1 MKIKITLF
9 LLCFGYFQ
17 ISFSQSIKGK
27 VISNKLPIHNVE
39 VINTNSKDVVNTN
52 QEGAF
57 EIKAATGNWIT
68 FYHKDYD
75 VLKIYVD
82 SLFDFNKS
90 LEIVLFQ
97 KSTKIEEV
105 QVEKKQSLTKGMKYG
120 MPVIPYNKPSVNFSD
135 GTVNTSVDF
144 IQVFGLIKKLFK
156 NKDKDKVD
164 FKPKLPIQFK
174 TFTAQSYSNEFL
186 MKSLKLK
193 QEEIEEFLNYCSFD
207 SKSKEA
213 VENSDKLILLQFL
226 IEKSEEFKKLYQK

>member
-17 ISFSQSIKGK
+17 ISFSQGIKGK
-27 VISNKLPIHNVE
+27 VISNNLPIHNVE
-39 VINTNSKDVVNTN
+39 VINSSKKEVVNTN
-52 QEGAF
+52 QEGVF

-75 VLKIYVD
+75 VVKIYVD
-82 SLFDFNKS
+82 SLFDFNRS
-90 LEIVLFQ
+90 LEIELFQ

-105 QVEKKQSLTKGMKYG
+105 LVEKKQPFLKGLKTG

-135 GTVNTSVDF
+135 GTVNTPVDF
-144 IQVFGLIKKLFK
+144 IQVFGLIKSLFK
-156 NKDKDKVD
+156 NKNKVT
-164 FKPKLPIQFK
+164 FKPKEPVQFR

-213 VENSDKLILLQFL
+213 VGNMNRMTLLQFL
-226 IEKSEEFKKLYQK
+226 IEKSEEFKKLHQK

>member
-17 ISFSQSIKGK
+17 NSFSQSIKGK

-75 VLKIYVD
+75 VVKIYVD

-90 LEIVLFQ
+90 LEIELFQ
-97 KSTKIEEV
+97 KSTTIEEV

-120 MPVIPYNKPSVNFSD
+120 MPVIPYNKPSVSFSD
-135 GTVNTSVDF
+135 GTVNTPVDF

-156 NKDKDKVD
+156 NKNKVA
-164 FKPKLPIQFK
+164 FKPKEPVQFR

-213 VENSDKLILLQFL
+213 VGNMNRMTLLQFL
-226 IEKSEEFKKLYQK
+226 IEKSEEFKKLHQK

>member
-17 ISFSQSIKGK
+17 NSFSQSIKGK

-39 VINTNSKDVVNTN
+39 VINTNSKEVINTN

-68 FYHKDYD
+68 FYHKNYD

-90 LEIVLFQ
+90 LEIELFQ

-120 MPVIPYNKPSVNFSD
+120 MPVIPYNKPSVSFSD
-135 GTVNTSVDF
+135 GTVNTPVDF
-144 IQVFGLIKKLFK
+144 FQVFGLIKKLFK
-156 NKDKDKVD
+156 NKDKIA
-164 FKPKLPIQFK
+164 FKPKEPVQFR

-186 MKSLKLK
+186 IKSLKLK

-207 SKSKEA
+207 SKSKES

>member
-17 ISFSQSIKGK
+17 NSFSQSIKGK

-39 VINTNSKDVVNTN
+39 VINTNSKELINTN

-57 EIKAATGNWIT
+57 EIKAITSNWIT

-75 VLKIYVD
+75 VVKIYVD

-90 LEIVLFQ
+90 LEIELFQ

-105 QVEKKQSLTKGMKYG
+105 LVEKKQPFLKGLKTG

-135 GTVNTSVDF
+135 GTVNTPVDF
-144 IQVFGLIKKLFK
+144 IQVFGLIKSLFK
-156 NKDKDKVD
+156 NKNKVT
-164 FKPKLPIQFK
+164 FKPKEPVQFR

-193 QEEIEEFLNYCSFD
+193 QEEIEDFLNYCSFD

-213 VENSDKLILLQFL
+213 VENMNRMTLLQFL
-226 IEKSEEFKKLYQK
+226 IEKSEEFKKLHQK

>member
-9 LLCFGYFQ
+9 ILCFGYSQ
-17 ISFSQSIKGK
+17 NSFSQSIKGK
-27 VISNKLPIHNVE
+27 VISNKLPIHNIE
-39 VINTNSKDVVNTN
+39 VINTNSKVVINTN

-75 VLKIYVD
+75 VVKIYVD

-90 LEIVLFQ
+90 IEIELFQ
-97 KSTKIEEV
+97 KSTTIEEV
-105 QVEKKQSLTKGMKYG
+105 QVEKKHSLTKGMKYG
-120 MPVIPYNKPSVNFSD
+120 MPVIPYNNPSVNFSD
-135 GTVNTSVDF
+135 GTVNTPVDF

-156 NKDKDKVD
+156 NKDKVD
-164 FKPKLPIQFK
+164 FKPKLPIQFRI
-174 TFTAQSYSNEFL
+174 FTAQSYSNEFL

-226 IEKSEEFKKLYQK
+226 IEKSEEFKKLHQK

>member
-17 ISFSQSIKGK
+17 NSFSQSIKGK

-39 VINTNSKDVVNTN
+39 VINTNSKEVINTN

-75 VLKIYVD
+75 VVKIYVD

-90 LEIVLFQ
+90 LEIELFQ

-120 MPVIPYNKPSVNFSD
+120 MPVIPYNKPSVSFSD
-135 GTVNTSVDF
+135 GTVNTPVDF
-144 IQVFGLIKKLFK
+144 IQVFGLIKSLFK
-156 NKDKDKVD
+156 NKNKVA
-164 FKPKLPIQFK
+164 FKPKEPVQFR

-186 MKSLKLK
+186 IKSLKLK

-226 IEKSEEFKKLYQK
+226 IEKSEEFKKLHQK

>member
-17 ISFSQSIKGK
+17 NSFSQSIKGK

-39 VINTNSKDVVNTN
+39 VINANSKEVINTN

-57 EIKAATGNWIT
+57 EIKAITSNWIT

-75 VLKIYVD
+75 VLKIYID

-90 LEIVLFQ
+90 LEIELFQ

-105 QVEKKQSLTKGMKYG
+105 KVEKKQSLTKGMKYG
-120 MPVIPYNKPSVNFSD
+120 MPVIPYNKPSVSFSD
-135 GTVNTSVDF
+135 GTVNTPVDF
-144 IQVFGLIKKLFK
+144 FQVFGLIKKLFK
-156 NKDKDKVD
+156 NKDKIA
-164 FKPKLPIQFK
+164 FKPKEPVQFR

-186 MKSLKLK
+186 IKSLKLK

-213 VENSDKLILLQFL
+213 VENSYKLILLQFL

>member
-9 LLCFGYFQ
+9 LFYCFQ
-17 ISFSQSIKGK
+17 ICFSQNIKGN
-27 VISNKLPIHNVE
+27 VRVNNLPIHNVE
-39 VINTNSKDVVNTN
+39 VINTNSKEVINTN

-68 FYHKDYD
+68 FYHKNYD
-75 VLKIYVD
+75 VVKIYVD
-82 SLFDFNKS
+82 SLFDYSKS
-90 LEIVLFQ
+90 LEIKLSE
-97 KSTKIEEV
+97 KSIKIEEV
-105 QVEKKQSLTKGMKYG
+105 LVEKKQPFLKGLKTG
-120 MPVIPYNKPSVNFSD
+120 MPVIPYNKPSVSFSD
-135 GTVNTSVDF
+135 GTVNTPVDF
-144 IQVFGLIKKLFK
+144 FQVFGLIKKLFK
-156 NKDKDKVD
+156 NKDKVA
-164 FKPKLPIQFK
+164 FKPKEPVQFR

-186 MKSLKLK
+186 IKSLKLK

>member
-17 ISFSQSIKGK
+17 NSFSQSIKGK
-27 VISNKLPIHNVE
+27 VISNNLPIHNVE
-39 VINTNSKDVVNTN
+39 VINSSKKEVINTN

-68 FYHKDYD
+68 FYHKNYD
-75 VLKIYVD
+75 VIKLYVD
-82 SLFDFNKS
+82 SLFDYSKS
-90 LEIVLFQ
+90 LEIKLSE
-97 KSTKIEEV
+97 KSIKIEEV
-105 QVEKKQSLTKGMKYG
+105 LVEKKQPFLKGLKTG
-120 MPVIPYNKPSVNFSD
+120 MPVVPYNKPSVSFSD
-135 GTVNTSVDF
+135 GTVNTPVDF
-144 IQVFGLIKKLFK
+144 FQVFGLIKKIFK
-156 NKDKDKVD
+156 NKDKVV
-164 FKPKLPIQFK
+164 FKPKEPVQFRI
-174 TFTAQSYSNEFL
+174 FTAQSYSNEFL
-186 MKSLKLK
+186 IKSLKLK

>member
-17 ISFSQSIKGK
+17 NSFSQSIKGK

-39 VINTNSKDVVNTN
+39 VINTNSKEVINTN

-75 VLKIYVD
+75 VVKIYVD

-90 LEIVLFQ
+90 LEIELFQ
-97 KSTKIEEV
+97 KSTTIEEV

-120 MPVIPYNKPSVNFSD
+120 MPVIPYNKPSVSFSD
-135 GTVNTSVDF
+135 GTVNTPVDF

-156 NKDKDKVD
+156 NKNKVA
-164 FKPKLPIQFK
+164 FKPKEPVQFR

-213 VENSDKLILLQFL
+213 VENMNRMTLLQFL
-226 IEKSEEFKKLYQK
+226 IEKSEEFKKLHQK

>member
-27 VISNKLPIHNVE
+27 VISNNLPIHNIE
-39 VINTNSKDVVNTN
+39 VINSSKKEVVNTN

-57 EIKAATGNWIT
+57 EIKVATGNWIT

-75 VLKIYVD
+75 VVKIYVD

-90 LEIVLFQ
+90 LEIELFQ

-135 GTVNTSVDF
+135 GTVNTPVDF
-144 IQVFGLIKKLFK
+144 IQVFGLIKSLFK
-156 NKDKDKVD
+156 NKNKVT
-164 FKPKLPIQFK
+164 FKPKEPVQFR

-213 VENSDKLILLQFL
+213 VGNMNRMTLLQFL
-226 IEKSEEFKKLYQK
+226 IEKSEEFKKLHQK

>member
-17 ISFSQSIKGK
+17 NSFSQSIKGK

-39 VINTNSKDVVNTN
+39 VINTNSKEVINTN

-75 VLKIYVD
+75 VVKIYVD

-90 LEIVLFQ
+90 LEIELFQ

-105 QVEKKQSLTKGMKYG
+105 KVEKKQSLTKGMKYG
-120 MPVIPYNKPSVNFSD
+120 MPVIPYNKPSVSFSD
-135 GTVNTSVDF
+135 GTVNTPVDF

-156 NKDKDKVD
+156 NKNKVA
-164 FKPKLPIQFK
+164 FKPKEPVQFR

-213 VENSDKLILLQFL
+213 VENMNRMTLLQFL
-226 IEKSEEFKKLYQK
+226 IEKSEEFKKLHQK

>member
-17 ISFSQSIKGK
+17 NSFSQSIKGK

-39 VINTNSKDVVNTN
+39 VINTNSKVVINTN

-68 FYHKDYD
+68 FYHKNYD

-90 LEIVLFQ
+90 LEIELFQ

-105 QVEKKQSLTKGMKYG
+105 QIEKKQSLTKGMKYG
-120 MPVIPYNKPSVNFSD
+120 MPVIPYNKPSVSFSD
-135 GTVNTSVDF
+135 GTVNTPVDF
-144 IQVFGLIKKLFK
+144 FQVFGLIKKLFK
-156 NKDKDKVD
+156 NKDKIA
-164 FKPKLPIQFK
+164 FKPKEPVQFR

-186 MKSLKLK
+186 IKSLKLK

-207 SKSKEA
+207 SKSKES

>member
-17 ISFSQSIKGK
+17 NSFSQSIKGK

-39 VINTNSKDVVNTN
+39 VINTNNKDVVNTN

-90 LEIVLFQ
+90 LEIELFQ

-135 GTVNTSVDF
+135 GTVSTPVDF

-156 NKDKDKVD
+156 NKDKVD

-226 IEKSEEFKKLYQK
+226 IEKSEEFKKRYQKY

>member
-17 ISFSQSIKGK
+17 NSFSQSIKGK

-39 VINTNSKDVVNTN
+39 VINTNSKEVINTN

-75 VLKIYVD
+75 VVKIYVD

-90 LEIVLFQ
+90 LDIELFQ

-105 QVEKKQSLTKGMKYG
+105 KVEKKQSLTKGMKYG
-120 MPVIPYNKPSVNFSD
+120 MPVIPYNKPSVSFSD
-135 GTVNTSVDF
+135 GTVNTPVDF

-156 NKDKDKVD
+156 NKNKVA
-164 FKPKLPIQFK
+164 FKPKEPVQFR

-213 VENSDKLILLQFL
+213 VENMNRMTLLQFL
-226 IEKSEEFKKLYQK
+226 IEKSEEFKKLHQK

>member
-17 ISFSQSIKGK
+17 NSFSQSIKGK

-39 VINTNSKDVVNTN
+39 VINTNSKVVINTN

-57 EIKAATGNWIT
+57 EIKAITSNWIT

-75 VLKIYVD
+75 LVKIYVD

-90 LEIVLFQ
+90 LEIELFQ

-105 QVEKKQSLTKGMKYG
+105 KVEKKHSLTKGMKYG

-135 GTVNTSVDF
+135 GTVNTPVDF

-156 NKDKDKVD
+156 NKDKVD
-164 FKPKLPIQFK
+164 FKPKLPIQFR

-213 VENSDKLILLQFL
+213 VGNMNRITLLQFL